1 MIDSK
6 LLFNNIFYGFYKLK
20 PKNDAFHQ
28 GQELNLNSG
37 VKMIQNRCRE
47 VKLMILNYGMNEQ
60 NYRLRISRVI
70 LSRMGSFEF
79 LISKLVEHVT
89 LR

>member
-6 LLFNNIFYGFYKLK
+6 LLFNNNFYGLK

-70 LSRMGSFEF
+70 LSRMESFEF
-79 LISKLVEHVT
+79 
-89 LR
+89 